1 MISSRLS
8 ISVQPSE
15 RRSAIRVFWADPT
28 VKGRNQIISVKQ
40 KNFNILL
47 DALIPTLS
55 IWVPESIKR

>member
-28 VKGRNQIISVKQ
+28 VKGSNHIISVKQ
-40 KNFNILL
+40 RIFNIPV
-47 DALIPTLS
+47 DALISTLS
-55 IWVPESIKR
+55 IGIPESIKR

>member
-28 VKGRNQIISVKQ
+28 VKDSNQINSVEQ
-40 KNFNILL
+40 KIFNIPVA
-47 DALIPTLS
+47 ALIPTLS
-55 IWVPESIKR
+55 IWVLESIKR